1 MTRAAARTWIYA
13 CLVVLA
19 GNAKVLFG
27 NRSLAGDRRGVL
39 MGIGISAV
47 SLIYARRIAQ
57 VSSQELGLAPVRR
70 IPESLGIGILIVS
83 VLTLM
88 STIVVRAVRAFGI
101 SLEPMDAPGDLAD
114 ISAEALRRRLLVY
127 LWFDTA
133 VPEELLLRSVLLAE
147 LRRHFR
153 RPVQPVMLSM
163 LVFVGWHA
171 CLGWLE
177 VPDRNP
183 RMLLGKF
190 VSYAVGSLIFTAP
203 YLATGHVAGSI
214 VAHWLTD
221 CVLLL
226 AGHPSG
232 RWLTALFWTPHR

>member
-13 CLVVLA
+13 CLVILA

-47 SLIYARRIAQ
+47 SLIYARRIAR
-57 VSSQELGLAPVRR
+57 VSSQELGLSPVRS

-88 STIVVRAVRAFGI
+88 STIVVRAMRAFGI
-101 SLEPMDAPGDLAD
+101 SLEPMDAPGDLAEL
-114 ISAEALRRRLLVY
+114 SAEALRRRLLVY

-163 LVFVGWHA
+163 VVFVGWHV

-183 RMLLGKF
+183 RKLLGKF
-190 VSYAVGSLIFTAP
+190 ASYAVGSLIFTAP

-232 RWLTALFWTPHR
+232 RWLTELFWTPHR